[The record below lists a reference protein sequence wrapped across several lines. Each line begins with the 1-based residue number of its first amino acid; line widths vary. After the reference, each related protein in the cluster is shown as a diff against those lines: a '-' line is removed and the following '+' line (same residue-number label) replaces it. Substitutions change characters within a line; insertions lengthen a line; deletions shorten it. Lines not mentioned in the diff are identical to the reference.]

1 MVVGWHSIALV
12 VHWHSVGSG
21 VAKDSYNQILDFSPQ
36 WHFIDPQLIKEWKSK
51 CWEWFFPVTGNLIFS
66 SGRGLAQWHSSDRLA
81 TLCHWNQCPHFG
93 QSCATQKLHPY
104 YKTTAVADRQPKK
117 VDHFT
122 QVAGSCIL
130 ARPQSETKHVAA
142 APWVATKVPATTPA
156 NCQHSRLP
164 AIAHFGRTAWHLLA
178 FGAYCDSL

>member
-122 QVAGSCIL
+122 LGL
-130 ARPQSETKHVAA
+130 Y
-142 APWVATKVPATTPA
+142 
-156 NCQHSRLP
+156 LP
-164 AIAHFGRTAWHLLA
+164 LPRILLA
-178 FGAYCDSL
+178 FTGRFNSLLSKILRRRKCFH

>member
-122 QVAGSCIL
+122 QNYEKEDYRGHSGSFSSRNTLDMITL
-130 ARPQSETKHVAA
+130 ACLYTLSQMTMRETSIFLKMFKSSH
-142 APWVATKVPATTPA
+142 
-156 NCQHSRLP
+156 
-164 AIAHFGRTAWHLLA
+164 
-178 FGAYCDSL
+178 

>member
-122 QVAGSCIL
+122 QPYIAFLQPGNFQKHMLRPHDCGEKIEQNLDASQIL
-130 ARPQSETKHVAA
+130 
-142 APWVATKVPATTPA
+142 
-156 NCQHSRLP
+156 
-164 AIAHFGRTAWHLLA
+164 FG
-178 FGAYCDSL
+178 

>member
-51 CWEWFFPVTGNLIFS
+51 CWEWFFPVTGNLIVS

-117 VDHFT
+117 VDNFT
-122 QVAGSCIL
+122 QCWSKQLKEKGLDYTNYSVIWDQSKFIQL
-130 ARPQSETKHVAA
+130 AQVKWPEWQ
-142 APWVATKVPATTPA
+142 
-156 NCQHSRLP
+156 L
-164 AIAHFGRTAWHLLA
+164 I
-178 FGAYCDSL
+178 SL

>member
-51 CWEWFFPVTGNLIFS
+51 CWEWFFPATGNSIFS

-122 QVAGSCIL
+122 QCWSLMYVHFHSGHS
-130 ARPQSETKHVAA
+130 S
-142 APWVATKVPATTPA
+142 A
-156 NCQHSRLP
+156 NSLNS
-164 AIAHFGRTAWHLLA
+164 LL
-178 FGAYCDSL
+178 GH

>member
-51 CWEWFFPVTGNLIFS
+51 CWEWFFPATGNSIFS

-122 QVAGSCIL
+122 LDEFTIL
-130 ARPQSETKHVAA
+130 RRRKH
-142 APWVATKVPATTPA
+142 K
-156 NCQHSRLP
+156 
-164 AIAHFGRTAWHLLA
+164 LA
-178 FGAYCDSL
+178 FLILPPSYCLVFFFFFPASDNEDGKMIRLLI

>member
-1 MVVGWHSIALV
+1 MAVYWQSSGIHVVVGWHSIALV

-122 QVAGSCIL
+122 PEEAV
-130 ARPQSETKHVAA
+130 
-142 APWVATKVPATTPA
+142 TP
-156 NCQHSRLP
+156 SSS
-164 AIAHFGRTAWHLLA
+164 HLLKA
-178 FGAYCDSL
+178 KQGADNK

>member
-122 QVAGSCIL
+122 QGIIYKGLFEPSHSQIF
-130 ARPQSETKHVAA
+130 RPSELEKTV
-142 APWVATKVPATTPA
+142 VI
-156 NCQHSRLP
+156 SRW
-164 AIAHFGRTAWHLLA
+164 FS
-178 FGAYCDSL
+178 DSLIF

>member
-122 QVAGSCIL
+122 LVKNHSRIPYFNTLLRYQSVLSYLCCNVVNL
-130 ARPQSETKHVAA
+130 ALKYEKDTCVSLSRLIC
-142 APWVATKVPATTPA
+142 
-156 NCQHSRLP
+156 NCQL
-164 AIAHFGRTAWHLLA
+164 
-178 FGAYCDSL
+178 